1 MDNKAFFKEAKFGM
15 MVHWGLYSLLGG
27 EYRDTRAL
35 PGEAPAD
42 HLGEWIMNRK
52 QIPIREYEKL
62 AAAWNPETA
71 CKKRKEDFIYI
82 GDSVMVARGRKIP
95 QGTCGKVL
103 RMFENPYDPVTY
115 DLAKGALVLQTAG
128 LDVLAIQYTNAKVQL
143 ELDNG
148 SKVYT
153 YLKNL
158 EKTGGAI

>member
-1 MDNKAFFKEAKFGM
+1 MSELMKA
-15 MVHWGLYSLLGG
+15 V
-27 EYRDTRAL
+27 
-35 PGEAPAD
+35 
-42 HLGEWIMNRK
+42 
-52 QIPIREYEKL
+52 

-115 DLAKGALVLQTAG
+115 DMAKGALVLQTAG
-128 LDVLAIQYTNAKVQL
+128 LDVQAIQYTNAKVQL

-148 SKVYT
+148 NKVYT

-158 EKTGGAI
+158 EKAGGEI